1 MLPFQKQEK
10 TVFAPK
16 SVGMKTQDKKAPS
29 EPLKIPA
36 YVGTMGWSYAD
47 WNGPFYP
54 AASPGKQAIALYARA
69 FEAVEIDSTFYGT
82 PRETTVRQWADT
94 TPPHFLF
101 CPKVPR
107 LITHDAGLRKVGPPL
122 QEFVATMALLREKRG
137 PMLLQMPPSFTRDQ
151 LHDLQNFLPLLNQL
165 SDKTSRFAIEF
176 RHPSLIGTDV
186 GDLLA
191 EYGVAL
197 AATDYP
203 GMPKRLELT
212 ADFVYMRL
220 IGKHGAY
227 DHHRSLQA
235 DRTADIARWTDALR
249 ANQSHLHAAYIFCNN
264 DYEGYGPATVNKV
277 RQNLGL
283 APIDKPPETQGS
295 LF

>member
-1 MLPFQKQEK
+1 M
-10 TVFAPK
+10 
-16 SVGMKTQDKKAPS
+16 QDNTTPV
-29 EPLKIPA
+29 EPLTIPVH
-36 YVGTMGWSYAD
+36 VGTMGWSYAD

-54 AASPGKQAIALYARA
+54 AAGPGKQAVALYARA
-69 FEAVEIDSTFYGT
+69 FDVVEIDSTFYGT
-82 PRETTVRQWADT
+82 PRETTVRQWVEA

-122 QEFVATMALLREKRG
+122 EEFVATMALLGEKRG

-151 LHDLQNFLPLLNQL
+151 LRDLTAFLPLLSQL
-165 SDKTSRFAIEF
+165 SDKTARFAIEF

-191 EYGVAL
+191 EHGVAL
-197 AATDYP
+197 VAADYP
-203 GMPKRLELT
+203 GMPKRFELT
-212 ADFVYMRL
+212 ADFTYLRL
-220 IGKHGAY
+220 IGRHGAF
-227 DHHRSLQA
+227 DHHREIQA
-235 DRTADIARWTDALR
+235 DLSANIARWTGALR
-249 ANQSHLHAAYIFCNN
+249 ANQSHLKNAYIFCNN

-283 APIDKPPETQGS
+283 TAVEKPAETQGS